1 MRSKA
6 NHVRWLL
13 CVLFLTLPVQAKYG
27 GGSGEPNDP
36 YLIYTAE
43 QMNTIGANWDD
54 WDKDFKLM
62 ADIDLSSYTETDF
75 NIIGTGYLPAFT
87 GVFDG
92 NGHTISNFT
101 YTSTDLPGVGIFG
114 YIVGPDTRISNLGM
128 IDPNVDAGTGVG
140 VGSLAGWIE
149 MGAITNCYVVD
160 GSVSG
165 EGHVGGLV
173 GKNTGS
179 ITDCYATGSVTGFS
193 FVGGLVGSN
202 TSRSGRRGGLY
213 SGTIRNCYSSGSVTG
228 DYSDVGGLVGR
239 NNGTITNCYANG
251 DVASTGRLVGGLAGS
266 SDGTITDCY
275 TAGNVSGADE
285 VGGLVGRN
293 DGRVMASCSFASIK
307 GRDEVGGLVGRN
319 SYHGEI
325 VDCYSNGNVLGQ
337 GYVGG
342 LVGNNHL
349 VVSRGGGQYYGTV
362 RTCYSATAVSG
373 DQQIGGLVGY
383 DQGGGVRD
391 CFWDISTSGQTISD
405 GGTGKTTAEM
415 QMATTFL
422 DAGWDFVAESVNG
435 TEDIWSICEGTSYPR
450 LVWQIPAGDFVC
462 PDGFTIEDFLFFIEH
477 WQDENCDL
485 SNDYCQGTDL
495 DFSGTVDADDLEI
508 LLENWL
514 AEGELEN

>member
-1 MRSKA
+1 MRVKA
-6 NHVRWLL
+6 NLVKGLL
-13 CVLFLTLPVQAKYG
+13 YVLFLTLPVQAKYG

-114 YIVGPDTRISNLGM
+114 YIDGHDARISNLGM
-128 IDPNVDAGTGVG
+128 IDPNVDAGTGIG

-266 SDGTITDCY
+266 SHDTITDCY